1 MMHVEYVEEVL
12 QILLNVLVLMGK
24 KQTVRVHVV
33 ALK

>member
-1 MMHVEYVEEVL
+1 MLVELVEEVL

-24 KQTVRVHVV
+24 QKTVRVHVV